1 MRRALTAAAV
11 VLSLAVLSLPG
22 CTRSG
27 GSGQGPAPGSAGS
40 STTAAPRRATG
51 TSSPTGEGGTATRTS
66 ADRVWSSAP
75 KTAMRSAGTIP
86 RLVAVRAASH
96 PAYDRIVF
104 EFEGETP
111 GYRVEYVDQ
120 VTQDGSG
127 DPVPLQ
133 GRAFLSVILTPATMH
148 DQQGKVTYRGQETLT
163 PGLPTLGQA
172 RLAGDFEGQV
182 SWGLGLAD
190 TVGFKVTTFGQP
202 PRIVIDLA
210 A

>member
-75 KTAMRSAGTIP
+75 KTATRSAGTIP
-86 RLVAVRAASH
+86 RLMAVRAASH